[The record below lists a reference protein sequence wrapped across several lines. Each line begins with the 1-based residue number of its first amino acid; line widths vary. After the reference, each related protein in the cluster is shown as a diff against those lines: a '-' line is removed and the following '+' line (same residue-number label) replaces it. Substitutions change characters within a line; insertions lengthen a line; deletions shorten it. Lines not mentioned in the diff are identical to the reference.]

1 MAWIPRTEEN
11 YHKLILEAKT
21 ESGTVRGLPGGNG
34 TCSVFKGIPY
44 AAAPVGELRWKKP
57 QEAPHWDGVRESL
70 RTTVLRLIGWIDSH
84 EVGAKNLYPS
94 SYLMK

>member
-21 ESGTVRGLPGGNG
+21 ESGTVRGLPGGNRI
-34 TCSVFKGIPY
+34 CSVFKGIPY

-57 QEAPHWDGVRESL
+57 QEAPHWDDVRECYKFGPASYQL
-70 RTTVLRLIGWIDSH
+70 DRSY

-94 SYLMK
+94 SYEVS